1 MKIMHT
7 INIANGPQK
16 ARRWG
21 KRGFLA
27 IEARC
32 WPDRR
37 AAKRPCVC
45 VRSGVSWAW
54 LLADFA
60 LDKLP
65 AASNEVPFDDLGDMA
80 VENGGEIGRK
90 RRNMGRQLAARS
102 TDIFIYFTA
111 DRVRRKALC

>member
-1 MKIMHT
+1 MHT

-21 KRGFLA
+21 KGGFLA

-80 VENGGEIGRK
+80 GENGGGIWKKEAKYGQAIGCKIHRHFHLFY
-90 RRNMGRQLAARS
+90 G
-102 TDIFIYFTA
+102 
-111 DRVRRKALC
+111 